1 MITSTASAL
10 GPCRAR
16 FVFAAALL
24 ALAPGAASAQ
34 TVRVVSALSLMAGL
48 TGAPAYLQPAAAP
61 VALLKPAYS
70 SLALTP
76 TLISANPA
84 PVVLIAA
91 PATLTAP
98 SPQRAVES
106 LRGIDRRI
114 KDVPA
119 PAQAGEWR
127 GFFDG
132 AQQVSHGVP
141 VPAEQ
146 PANVRVPALAP
157 SVPLRTVQ
165 PALGLSVQPSPAP
178 EAPTG
183 WKSKIG
189 SHAFWLAVAAIVP
202 GGFLVLGAYWLYKLI
217 AAYLRRR
224 HGIPSPHF
232 G

>member
-1 MITSTASAL
+1 LTTPTASSL
-10 GPCRAR
+10 GSCRAR
-16 FVFAAALL
+16 FVLAAALL
-24 ALAPGAASAQ
+24 AFAPAAAYAQ
-34 TVRVVSALSLMAGL
+34 TVRVVSVLSLMAGL
-48 TGAPAYLQPAAAP
+48 TGAPVQLHPAAAP
-61 VALLKPAYS
+61 VALLTPAYS

-76 TLISANPA
+76 ALVSASPA
-84 PVVLIAA
+84 PMALIAA

-98 SPQRAVES
+98 SPQRAVDG
-106 LRGIDRRI
+106 LRSIDRRI

-127 GFFDG
+127 VFFDG
-132 AQQVSHGVP
+132 DHQVSRGVP

-146 PANVRVPALAP
+146 PANVRVPTLAP
-157 SVPLRTVQ
+157 SVPVRTVQ
-165 PALGLSVQPSPAP
+165 PALGLSVQPGPAP
-178 EAPTG
+178 EAPAG

-189 SHAFWLAVAAIVP
+189 SRAFWLAVAAIVP